1 MGKSLFIDHNRINLH
16 SIKFKTMLLDVIAA
30 SAAVMDTVRDFGM
43 EQVPFTSARG
53 RVLREPVL
61 ADRDF
66 PPYNRVTMDGI
77 ALDYETYAK
86 GQTVFGVEDLQA
98 AGMPRMQLSNTANCM
113 EVMTGAILPEMTD
126 TVIPYEHLSATEH
139 EGFKRFTIHAAVEQG
154 QNIHSQGADAMAGQ
168 LLIPAGTLLSPAE
181 IGVLASVGKT
191 MVQVSRLPKVAIIAT
206 GDELI
211 PVDGIPDAHQ
221 IRTSNSYGLAS
232 ALLELGITA
241 TCYHVNDNEA
251 AIAALFS
258 SLMDADVWICTGAVS
273 AGKYDYLP
281 QVLEK
286 LGMLMI
292 FHKVQQKPGKP
303 FLFGQFGTTD
313 TEHETGPVVFAL
325 PGNPVSGFMCCYR
338 YILPWLRA
346 SLQYEAPPVPYAV
359 LGTDVSFN
367 APLTYF
373 LPVRLHPVAGGQF
386 IALPPPY
393 HGSGDLAALL
403 QADGFLELAADKDF
417 FEKGSSYPVWKFR

>member
-1 MGKSLFIDHNRINLH
+1 
-16 SIKFKTMLLDVIAA
+16 MLLDVIAA
-30 SAAVMDTVRDFGM
+30 FAAVMDTVRDFGM
-43 EQVPFTSARG
+43 EQIPFTAATG

-66 PPYNRVTMDGI
+66 PPYDRVTMDGI
-77 ALDYETYAK
+77 ALDYETYSK

-126 TVIPYEHLSATEH
+126 TVIPYEHLEAEEH
-139 EGFKRFTIHAAVEQG
+139 EGFKRFTIKMGVEKG
-154 QNIHSQGADAMAGQ
+154 QNIHRQGADAAAGQ

-191 MVQVSRLPKVAIIAT
+191 LVSVSRLPKVAIIAT
-206 GDELI
+206 GDELV
-211 PVDGIPDAHQ
+211 PVQSSPGLHQ
-221 IRTSNSYGLAS
+221 IRISNSYSLAA
-232 ALLELGITA
+232 ALQELGIAA
-241 TCYHVNDNEA
+241 TCHHVTDNET
-251 AIAALFS
+251 AIRDLFR

-273 AGKYDYLP
+273 AGKFDYLP
-281 QVLEK
+281 QVLEAI
-286 LGMLMI
+286 GMTQV
-292 FHKVQQKPGKP
+292 FHKIQQRPGKP
-303 FLFGQFGTTD
+303 FLFGHF
-313 TEHETGPVVFAL
+313 ETGPVVFAL

-346 SLQYEAPPVPYAV
+346 SLQYQAPPMPYAV
-359 LGTDVSFN
+359 LGTDINFKF
-367 APLTYF
+367 PLTYF
-373 LPVRLHPVAGGQF
+373 LPVKLHPVAGGQF

-403 QADGFLELAADKDF
+403 QADGFLELPPDKDL

>member
-1 MGKSLFIDHNRINLH
+1 
-16 SIKFKTMLLDVIAA
+16 MLLDVIAA
-30 SAAVMDTVRDFGM
+30 SAAVMGTVRDFGM
-43 EQVPFTSARG
+43 EQVPFTAATG

-86 GQTVFGVEDLQA
+86 GQTVFGVEDMQA

-126 TVIPYEHLSATEH
+126 TVIPYEHLKAAEH
-139 EGFKRFTIHAAVEQG
+139 EGFKRFTITAEVAQG
-154 QNIHSQGADAMAGQ
+154 QFIHTQGADAAAGQ

-181 IGVLASVGKT
+181 IGVLASVGNT
-191 MVQVSRLPKVAIIAT
+191 LVQVSRLPKVAIIAT
-206 GDELI
+206 GDELV
-211 PVDGIPDAHQ
+211 PVDSSPDVHQ
-221 IRTSNSYGLAS
+221 VRTSNSYGLAA

-251 AIAALFS
+251 AINSLFS
-258 SLMDADVWICTGAVS
+258 SLMDVDVWICTGAVS

-281 QVLEK
+281 AVLDAM
-286 LGMLMI
+286 GMLTI
-292 FHKVQQKPGKP
+292 FHKVQQRPGKP
-303 FLFGQFGTTD
+303 FLFGQF
-313 TEHETGPVVFAL
+313 EEGPVVFAL

-346 SLQYEAPPVPYAV
+346 SLQYEAPPMPYAV
-359 LGTDVSFN
+359 LGADVTFTP
-367 APLTYF
+367 PLTYF
-373 LPVRLHPVAGGQF
+373 LPVRLHPVSGGQL

-403 QADGFLELAADKDF
+403 QADGFLELAPDKSL
-417 FEKGSSYPVWKFR
+417 FEKGSSHPVWKFR

>member
-1 MGKSLFIDHNRINLH
+1 
-16 SIKFKTMLLDVIAA
+16 MLLDVIAA
-30 SAAVMDTVRDFGM
+30 SAAVMGTIRDFGM
-43 EQVPFTSARG
+43 EQIPFTAATG

-139 EGFKRFTIHAAVEQG
+139 EGFKRFTITAAVEAG
-154 QNIHSQGADAMAGQ
+154 QYIHTQGADALAGQ
-168 LLIPAGTLLSPAE
+168 ILMPAGTLLSPAE

-191 MVQVSRLPKVAIIAT
+191 TVQVSRLPKVAIIAT

-211 PVDGIPDAHQ
+211 PVDGTPDEHQ
-221 IRTSNSYGLAS
+221 VRTSNSYGLAA
-232 ALLELGITA
+232 ALLELGIIA
-241 TCYHVNDNEA
+241 TCHHVNDNEA

-281 QVLEK
+281 LVLEQM
-286 LGMLMI
+286 GMTTI

-303 FLFGQFGTTD
+303 FLFGQFGAGD
-313 TEHETGPVVFAL
+313 TEDIPLMGINDTDNIPLSETGPVVFAL

-359 LGTDVSFN
+359 LGTDVTFTP
-367 APLTYF
+367 PLTYF
-373 LPVRLHPVAGGQF
+373 LPVRLHPVSGGEL

-403 QADGFLELAADKDF
+403 QADGFLELAPDKDF

>member
-1 MGKSLFIDHNRINLH
+1 
-16 SIKFKTMLLDVIAA
+16 MLLDVIAA
-30 SAAVMDTVRDFGM
+30 TAAVMGTIRDFGM
-43 EQVPFTSARG
+43 EQVSFTSAAG

-66 PPYNRVTMDGI
+66 PPYDRVMMDGI

-86 GQTVFGVEDLQA
+86 GQKVFVVEDMQA
-98 AGMPRMQLSNTANCM
+98 AGMPRKQLSNTANCM
-113 EVMTGAILPEMTD
+113 EVMTGAILPELTD
-126 TVIPYEHLSATEH
+126 TVIQYEDLEAEDHD
-139 EGFKRFTIHAAVEQG
+139 GFKRFTIKAGVEKGQSIHRQGSDAA
-154 QNIHSQGADAMAGQ
+154 AGQ
-168 LLIPAGTLLSPAE
+168 LLIPSGTLLSAAE

-206 GDELI
+206 GDELV
-211 PVDGIPDAHQ
+211 PVQGTPDLHQ
-221 IRTSNSYGLAS
+221 VRTSNSYSLAA
-232 ALLELGITA
+232 ALLELGIIA
-241 TCYHVNDNEA
+241 SCHHVVDDEK
-251 AIAALFS
+251 AIQELFR

-281 QVLEK
+281 QVLETM
-286 LGMLMI
+286 GMI
-292 FHKVQQKPGKP
+292 QVFHKVQQRPGKP
-303 FLFGQFGTTD
+303 FLFGHF
-313 TEHETGPVVFAL
+313 ETGPVVFAL

-346 SLQYEAPPVPYAV
+346 SLQYDAPPAPYAV
-359 LGTDVSFN
+359 LGADVTFN

-373 LPVRLHPVAGGQF
+373 LPVRLHPVAGGQL

-403 QADGFLELAADKDF
+403 QADGFLELAPDKGI